1 MIKIQGK
8 LRRFASNRTGY
19 FAEFYFSNSD
29 PGRLTSNSHAGEKK
43 QAAMEKHYTT
53 QLPLGNHLA

>member
-19 FAEFYFSNSD
+19 FAKFYFSNSD